1 MANYKK
7 SFNFRNGVQVDEDN
21 FVVNANGLVGIGTTI
36 PESYLL
42 NVYGDTRVI
51 GLVTA
56 TSAKIGDLNVTG
68 VSTVGFL
75 TASNINA
82 SGVVT
87 ATTFYGDAA
96 GLTNIYA
103 IAVDG
108 WYVSAGT
115 ISTTSS
121 VGVATTNPTGT
132 LQVGVAVTINNNGN
146 ATYTGIITAASFA
159 GIGSDITQI
168 NASNISSGTLSN
180 PRLPQSISVSGIVT
194 AASFDGIGSNITQI
208 NASNISSGTLSNPRL
223 PQNINVSGIVTAY
236 SFAGFGTDISG
247 INASNISSGTLSNPR
262 LPQSISVSG
271 IVTAAGG
278 FVGNVTGTASTAQSL
293 TGTPSITVGNITA
306 ANLNASGI
314 ITATTLGVSGLTTTT
329 NLVAQTSIGIGTTN
343 PIGDLQIRNATAAS
357 ILVTSDTQSA
367 LISIG
372 RSNSLQTSNGVLR
385 FGNTNV
391 SQEYSTQS
399 SLDIINYALG
409 NVNNYLNLGSSGVGT
424 GAFNWIYGQNANT
437 PLMTLT
443 YGGSLGI
450 GITIPSNTLH
460 VVGTSTVTG
469 NSYVS
474 GDLFVSGSVDIG
486 SNLTAN
492 NFNANTLTGS
502 LVGSLTGN
510 VNATTGISTFNQIQ
524 VNSAVGFTTVTISS
538 NVGIQ
543 TSPSAT
549 YPLIVNANSGAFIV
563 DILGGIGVGTN
574 VFTYAPALA
583 YSVSVDA
590 ARGVGYFQG
599 VGVGTTTP
607 SSFADFSAAGYNVP
621 NLGSIFQFMIPPKV
635 TTTQRNLLSIVE
647 GGLIYNVTNKR
658 LEVYNGIGW
667 CGIATIP

>member
-36 PESYLL
+36 PQSYLL
-42 NVYGDTRVI
+42 NVYGDTRVT

-68 VSTVGFL
+68 ISTVGFL
-75 TASNINA
+75 TATNINA
-82 SGVVT
+82 SGVIT
-87 ATTFYGDAA
+87 ATTFYGNAA

-103 IAVDG
+103 IAVNG

-146 ATYTGIITAASFA
+146 ATYTGIITAASFVGIGSNITQINASNISSGTLSNSSLPQNINVSGIVTAASFA

-180 PRLPQSISVSGIVT
+180 SRLPQS
-194 AASFDGIGSNITQI
+194 
-208 NASNISSGTLSNPRL
+208 
-223 PQNINVSGIVTAY
+223 INVSGIVTAY

-391 SQEYSTQS
+391 SQGYSTQS

-469 NSYVS
+469 NSSVGGNLGVS
-474 GDLFVSGSVDIG
+474 G
-486 SNLTAN
+486 NLTVGGVLTTN
-492 NFNANTLTGS
+492 NLITTTLSLTGS
-502 LVGSLTGN
+502 LNNN
-510 VNATTGISTFNQIQ
+510 VNATTGISTFNRIQ
-524 VNSAVGFTTVTISS
+524 VNSSVGFTTITTTGNI
-538 NVGIQ
+538 GIQ
-543 TSPSAT
+543 TSASST
-549 YPLIVNANSGAFIV
+549 YPLIVNAGTTAFIV
-563 DILGGIGVGTN
+563 NSLGGIGVGTN
-574 VFTYAPALA
+574 VFTYAPSLA
-583 YSVSVDA
+583 YDVSVDA

-621 NLGSIFQFMIPPKV
+621 TLGSIFQFMIPPKV
-635 TTTQRNLLSIVE
+635 TTTQRNSLSIVE
-647 GGLIYNVTNKR
+647 GGLIYNTTNKR